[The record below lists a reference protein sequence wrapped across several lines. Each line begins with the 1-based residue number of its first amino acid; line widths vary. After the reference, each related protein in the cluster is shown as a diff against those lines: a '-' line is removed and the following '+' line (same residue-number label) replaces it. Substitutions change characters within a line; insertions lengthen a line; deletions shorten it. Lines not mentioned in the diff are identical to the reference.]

1 MFDPAE
7 NLNSLLETGFSFLGL
22 MFEVFFGPVLLL
34 VVGPLTQISE
44 YFSNL

>member
-1 MFDPAE
+1 MFDPVQ
-7 NLNSLLETGFSFLGL
+7 NLNELLNTGLGFIGF

-44 YFSNL
+44 YFASL